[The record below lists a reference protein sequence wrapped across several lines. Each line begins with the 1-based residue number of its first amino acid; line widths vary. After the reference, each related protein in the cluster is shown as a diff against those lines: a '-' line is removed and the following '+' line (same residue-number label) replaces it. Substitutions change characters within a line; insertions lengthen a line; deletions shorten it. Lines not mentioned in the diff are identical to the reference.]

1 MAQSITVTVGRMG
14 GDSSKVILKGQQN
27 VRDAL
32 SAVGLN
38 KKATEIVAING
49 EEVNQNGIM
58 DQKLSEGDQI
68 ILTRNIEGGL
78 K

>member
-1 MAQSITVTVGRMG
+1 MARSITVTVGRMG
-14 GDSSKVILKGQQN
+14 GDASKVELKGRQN

-38 KKATEIVAING
+38 KKSSEIIQVNG
-49 EEVNQNGIM
+49 EEINQNTAM
-58 DQKLSEGDQI
+58 DYKLSEGDQI
-68 ILTRNIEGGL
+68 ILTRNIEGGD